1 MKVVFSLL
9 VMAGLLCA
17 GCGKQAAS
25 SAQPTNTSSSGNPL
39 TAPVDYLGAVARA
52 QQTARKVVSTVG
64 LDQAVKMFYGQEGRY
79 PKDLNELVPDYL
91 PNIPPAPTGMQ
102 YSYDPK
108 TGVLKV
114 VPK

>member
-1 MKVVFSLL
+1 MKVVSSFFL
-9 VMAGLLCA
+9 MAGLLCT
-17 GCGKQAAS
+17 GCSKHAAS
-25 SAQPTNTSSSGNPL
+25 SAQPTNPSSSGNPL
-39 TAPVDYLGAVARA
+39 TAPVAYLGAVARA
-52 QQTARKVVSTVG
+52 QQSAKKLVSTVG